1 MSRSQHYKVY
11 FETEEYTFTLRW
23 DWDGVRDVDTVDV
36 YVDGSAH
43 LKKYKGDVSE
53 VVAKLQKAVEN
64 GTMKDRVEEAYKKR
78 TYELEPW
85 RIP

>member
-11 FETEEYTFTLRW
+11 FETEEYTFT
-23 DWDGVRDVDTVDV
+23 V